1 MIHSSVSSNN
11 VSVVVLN
18 WNGLHFLGACLESLM
33 RQTWADYEVIVVD
46 NGSTDGSIDYVRTN
60 FPSVKLIENR
70 RNLGFAQGNNI
81 GFQAVLGDYVIA
93 LNNDARVPRNFVEVL
108 VKCASSDPQIGSV
121 GCRIIQ
127 EDGTLGYGPLVT
139 NNGILVP
146 LFMGSHL
153 IPKRIGT
160 LFGTEGYCIAN
171 CAAAVLYKKR
181 ALEETGG
188 FDSDFWSDWEDHDL
202 GYRLMLA
209 GYKNPYTTETSVVH
223 VGGGSFGREL
233 SKDRNVRIIRNMLFT
248 YLKNYQAWNLVT
260 RFFVLF
266 WVVLP
271 LRHVLSIIVYELRRL
286 RNRPPR
292 TAALMSRHVYLSLP
306 EAYISFLWHLRTV
319 MRKRVKVQTQRKV
332 SDSVIFSET
341 RRGWIV

>member
-1 MIHSSVSSNN
+1 MS
-11 VSVVVLN
+11 
-18 WNGLHFLGACLESLM
+18 SLM
-33 RQTWADYEVIVVD
+33 KQDASGYEVILVD

-60 FPSVKLIENR
+60 FPSVRIIESK

-81 GFQAVLGDYVIA
+81 GFRAVRGDYVIA
-93 LNNDARVPRNFVEVL
+93 LNNDIRVPRNFVEVL

-127 EDGTLGYGPLVT
+127 EDGTLRYGPLVT

-146 LFMGSHL
+146 LFMGTHL
-153 IPKRIGT
+153 FLKRIST
-160 LFGTEGYCIAN
+160 LFRTEGYCMAN
-171 CAAAVLYKKR
+171 CGAAVLYKKR

-188 FDSDFWSDWEDHDL
+188 FDSGFWSDWEDHDL
-202 GYRLMLA
+202 GYRLLLA
-209 GYKNPYTTETSVVH
+209 GYKNLYTTETYVVH
-223 VGGGSFGREL
+223 VGGGSFGSEL
-233 SKDRNVRIIRNMLFT
+233 SKDRYVRIIRNMLFT
-248 YLKNYQAWNLVT
+248 YLKNYETRNLVT

-306 EAYISFLWHLRTV
+306 EAYISFLRGARTV
-319 MRKRVKVQTQRKV
+319 MRKRMEVQARRKV
-332 SDSVIFSET
+332 PDTAIFET
-341 RRGWIV
+341 TKRNWLI